1 MPTQLRTAAPTDFKP
16 TLALAVVLLGVAMLA
31 SPGCRKSPLPSD
43 APRSPYER
51 YDALRGQTVPK
62 TVTDSFG
69 REQPNL
75 RGRLGES
82 N

>member
-1 MPTQLRTAAPTDFKP
+1 MPALLTSALVTAGLLT
-16 TLALAVVLLGVAMLA
+16 VLVTT
-31 SPGCRKSPLPSD
+31 PGCRKSPLPTD

-75 RGRLGES
+75 RGRLGRS
-82 N
+82 D

>member
-1 MPTQLRTAAPTDFKP
+1 MHERRPRTATGLVLI
-16 TLALAVVLLGVAMLA
+16 LAMTAGLGVGLA
-31 SPGCRKSPLPSD
+31 GCKKAPIARD

-51 YDALRGQTVPK
+51 YDQLRGTTVPK

-75 RGRLGES
+75 RGRLSTSE
-82 N
+82 